1 MAFILRRGTTMKN
14 VKVLALLMV
23 LILSVSV
30 LAACSSKTPEVSAP
44 APAPVTETPAP
55 APVTE
60 TPAPPADALKDGV
73 YNVSYDKA
81 DAHGWKATIQLEVKD
96 AKIATVKFDYVNE
109 SGALKSQDAAYKA
122 QMEPVAKTYPEKAF
136 NELNAAL
143 VEKQDVAQVAAVTG
157 ATASSNDFLA
167 LAKAAV
173 EAAKAGDTTAKTV
186 PAPPQK

>member
-1 MAFILRRGTTMKN
+1 MKN

-23 LILSVSV
+23 LVLSVSV
-30 LAACSSKTPEVSAP
+30 LAACSSKAPEAT
-44 APAPVTETPAP
+44 APVTETPA
-55 APVTE
+55 TE
-60 TPAPPADALKDGV
+60 TPATETPAVDADALKDGV

-81 DAHGWKATIQLEVKD
+81 DAHGWKATIEVEVKD

-122 QMEPVAKTYPEKAF
+122 QMEPVTKTYPEKAF
-136 NELNAAL
+136 NELNASL
-143 VEKQDVAQVAAVTG
+143 VEKQDVASVATVTG

-186 PAPPQK
+186 PAPQQ

>member
-1 MAFILRRGTTMKN
+1 MKN

-30 LAACSSKTPEVSAP
+30 LAACSSKEEPVTTTPET
-44 APAPVTETPAP
+44 PVTETP
-55 APVTE
+55 VTE
-60 TPAPPADALKDGV
+60 TPSADALKDGV

-81 DAHGWKATIQLEVKD
+81 DAHGWKATIEVEVKD

-143 VEKQDVAQVAAVTG
+143 VEKQDVANVATVTG

-173 EAAKAGDTTAKTV
+173 EAAKTGDTTAKTV
-186 PAPPQK
+186 PAPQQ